1 MADTSEK
8 PSPATLL
15 YACSGAAN
23 TGHLSDQV
31 ARLLARQGAGDM
43 TCLVSMGATQPK
55 FLRAARDA
63 HRNIVIDGCTI
74 ACGKKIFE
82 TLGIPFRHFATT
94 DFGVEKKKTPITT
107 EVITTVA
114 SAILSILE
122 SSGGQ
127 ELEGKLTVVEE

>member
-8 PSPATLL
+8 SPQAILL

-23 TGHLSDQV
+23 TGYLSDQV

-43 TCLVSMGATQPK
+43 TCLVSMGANQPK
-55 FLRAARDA
+55 FLQAARDA
-63 HRNIVIDGCTI
+63 DRNIVIDGCPI

-107 EVITTVA
+107 EVIDKVA
-114 SAILSILE
+114 SAIRSILKD
-122 SSGGQ
+122 SN
-127 ELEGKLTVVEE
+127 V